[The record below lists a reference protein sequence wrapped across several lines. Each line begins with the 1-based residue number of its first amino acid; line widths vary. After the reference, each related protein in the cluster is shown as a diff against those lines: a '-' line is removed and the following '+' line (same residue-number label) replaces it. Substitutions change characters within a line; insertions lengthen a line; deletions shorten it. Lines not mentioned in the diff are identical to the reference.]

1 MNKYI
6 FREKINLLVQ
16 ILLTILLS
24 CFMSVAIVFT
34 KRLFEVQN
42 KTFSLIVIS
51 ASLILFAEINYLKD
65 RTIYNMGLSFVEGI
79 KQDLFHNVI
88 SQNFYEIQQK
98 EKTFSNDI
106 TSTSL
111 YLKEYYIIPTLE
123 LISDAILLIAV
134 FVTTGYCVS
143 FIPVSIITVG
153 VLIFSL
159 INVRIDKSIIEKK
172 TNTSNLRKRYVYF
185 LDDMLN
191 SKKVINSKANKALE
205 VVHSKLIEDISEK
218 VTELD
223 KEELTKYNLKLLFIG
238 VYFIISLIYII
249 KQPQI
254 STGEVIILISSI
266 MLFHHII
273 KKIVKERSM
282 IVQSEQKVFE
292 MEEIFGN
299 QEKSDKI
306 VEHIE
311 FRDVKLYSSNVK
323 VKINY
328 TFYTDKKYLII
339 CDNEEVV
346 NLLAKSFIQTL
357 SPQSGM
363 ILVNNEPLEEFDLSS
378 NMLVTYD
385 ESYIFDTD
393 FRNNVTLFNSFAD
406 KKIPP
411 LLKIFDEELTSKQR
425 YSEYSDRDKNLIR
438 YKRIINQ
445 NSQFNMVV
453 NLFENLDENTGNIL
467 LEDFILRF
475 NGSIYC
481 AKDVNPFIKE
491 KFDEVLY
498 VKNIDSDYLL
508 VQE

>member
-1 MNKYI
+1 
-6 FREKINLLVQ
+6 
-16 ILLTILLS
+16 
-24 CFMSVAIVFT
+24 
-34 KRLFEVQN
+34 
-42 KTFSLIVIS
+42 
-51 ASLILFAEINYLKD
+51 
-65 RTIYNMGLSFVEGI
+65 
-79 KQDLFHNVI
+79 
-88 SQNFYEIQQK
+88 
-98 EKTFSNDI
+98 
-106 TSTSL
+106 
-111 YLKEYYIIPTLE
+111 
-123 LISDAILLIAV
+123 
-134 FVTTGYCVS
+134 
-143 FIPVSIITVG
+143 
-153 VLIFSL
+153 
-159 INVRIDKSIIEKK
+159 
-172 TNTSNLRKRYVYF
+172 
-185 LDDMLN
+185 
-191 SKKVINSKANKALE
+191 
-205 VVHSKLIEDISEK
+205 
-218 VTELD
+218 
-223 KEELTKYNLKLLFIG
+223 
-238 VYFIISLIYII
+238 
-249 KQPQI
+249 
-254 STGEVIILISSI
+254 
-266 MLFHHII
+266 
-273 KKIVKERSM
+273 
-282 IVQSEQKVFE
+282 
-292 MEEIFGN
+292 
-299 QEKSDKI
+299 
-306 VEHIE
+306 
-311 FRDVKLYSSNVK
+311 VKLYSSNVK

-363 ILVNNEPLEEFDLSS
+363 ILVNNESLEEFDLSS
-378 NMLVTYD
+378 NLLVTYD

-445 NSQFNMVV
+445 DSEFNMVV

>member
-1 MNKYI
+1 
-6 FREKINLLVQ
+6 
-16 ILLTILLS
+16 
-24 CFMSVAIVFT
+24 
-34 KRLFEVQN
+34 
-42 KTFSLIVIS
+42 
-51 ASLILFAEINYLKD
+51 
-65 RTIYNMGLSFVEGI
+65 
-79 KQDLFHNVI
+79 
-88 SQNFYEIQQK
+88 
-98 EKTFSNDI
+98 
-106 TSTSL
+106 
-111 YLKEYYIIPTLE
+111 
-123 LISDAILLIAV
+123 
-134 FVTTGYCVS
+134 
-143 FIPVSIITVG
+143 
-153 VLIFSL
+153 
-159 INVRIDKSIIEKK
+159 
-172 TNTSNLRKRYVYF
+172 
-185 LDDMLN
+185 MLN

-218 VTELD
+218 VMDLD

-249 KQPQI
+249 KSPEI
-254 STGEVIILISSI
+254 KTGEIIILISSI
-266 MLFHHII
+266 MLLYHII

-299 QEKSDKI
+299 KEKSDKI
-306 VEHIE
+306 VEHIKDIE

-363 ILVNNEPLEEFDLSS
+363 ILVNNELIEEFDLSS

>member
-1 MNKYI
+1 M
-6 FREKINLLVQ
+6 LLYH
-16 ILLTILLS
+16 
-24 CFMSVAIVFT
+24 M
-34 KRLFEVQN
+34 
-42 KTFSLIVIS
+42 
-51 ASLILFAEINYLKD
+51 
-65 RTIYNMGLSFVEGI
+65 
-79 KQDLFHNVI
+79 
-88 SQNFYEIQQK
+88 
-98 EKTFSNDI
+98 
-106 TSTSL
+106 
-111 YLKEYYIIPTLE
+111 
-123 LISDAILLIAV
+123 
-134 FVTTGYCVS
+134 
-143 FIPVSIITVG
+143 
-153 VLIFSL
+153 
-159 INVRIDKSIIEKK
+159 
-172 TNTSNLRKRYVYF
+172 
-185 LDDMLN
+185 
-191 SKKVINSKANKALE
+191 
-205 VVHSKLIEDISEK
+205 
-218 VTELD
+218 
-223 KEELTKYNLKLLFIG
+223 
-238 VYFIISLIYII
+238 
-249 KQPQI
+249 
-254 STGEVIILISSI
+254 
-266 MLFHHII
+266 I

-282 IVQSEQKVFE
+282 IVQSEDKVFE

-306 VEHIE
+306 IEHIKDIE

-328 TFYTDKKYLII
+328 TFNTDKKYLII
-339 CDNEEVV
+339 CENEEVV
-346 NLLAKSFIQTL
+346 NLVAKSFIQTL

-363 ILVNNEPLEEFDLSS
+363 ILVNNEPIEEFDLSS

-411 LLKIFDEELTSKQR
+411 LLSIFDEELTSKQR

-445 NSQFNMVV
+445 DSEFNMVV

>member
-1 MNKYI
+1 M
-6 FREKINLLVQ
+6 
-16 ILLTILLS
+16 
-24 CFMSVAIVFT
+24 
-34 KRLFEVQN
+34 
-42 KTFSLIVIS
+42 
-51 ASLILFAEINYLKD
+51 
-65 RTIYNMGLSFVEGI
+65 
-79 KQDLFHNVI
+79 
-88 SQNFYEIQQK
+88 
-98 EKTFSNDI
+98 
-106 TSTSL
+106 
-111 YLKEYYIIPTLE
+111 
-123 LISDAILLIAV
+123 
-134 FVTTGYCVS
+134 
-143 FIPVSIITVG
+143 
-153 VLIFSL
+153 
-159 INVRIDKSIIEKK
+159 
-172 TNTSNLRKRYVYF
+172 
-185 LDDMLN
+185 
-191 SKKVINSKANKALE
+191 
-205 VVHSKLIEDISEK
+205 
-218 VTELD
+218 
-223 KEELTKYNLKLLFIG
+223 
-238 VYFIISLIYII
+238 
-249 KQPQI
+249 
-254 STGEVIILISSI
+254 
-266 MLFHHII
+266 I

-306 VEHIE
+306 VEHIKDIE

-378 NMLVTYD
+378 NLLVTYY

-445 NSQFNMVV
+445 DSEFNMVV